1 MSRKPSIRQVRTR
14 RQRPSPLE
22 AVLPKI
28 AAATISPVQLL
39 ALQAFDVAARTGS
52 FRDAAQSLNLT
63 PSAISHRIRNLE
75 SSLGTALFIRTH
87 RAVELNADGKRL
99 AAATG
104 KAFAELARVGS
115 PAPDR
120 SRRLRLRLKVLP
132 AFASAWLIPRMADF
146 INRFPDVDVA
156 IETASRNVDFD
167 TEAFDA
173 GIAVGN
179 PSDFSALTADHLTDI
194 KTTPVTAP
202 ALARR
207 LRLREPSDLARAALI
222 EVTTFPAAW
231 RLWLRHAGVAD
242 LTPKRVISV
251 DSFVASMQA
260 AEQGAGVALGLEPF
274 VIERERSGTIVRPL
288 GLSYPTGSYWLV
300 YPKGQRRNRALDV
313 FRNWLL
319 AELSSRGRSISVDK
333 SR

>member
-1 MSRKPSIRQVRTR
+1 MVFIRPQRQTMNRTTSIRRARSAR
-14 RQRPSPLE
+14 RKTSPLE

-52 FRDAAQSLNLT
+52 FHDAAQSLNLT

-75 SSLGTALFIRTH
+75 TSLGTDLFIRKH
-87 RAVELNADGKRL
+87 RAVELNSHGKRL

-115 PAPDR
+115 PVRDR

-146 INRFPDVDVA
+146 INRFPDIDVA

-173 GIAVGN
+173 GVAVGN
-179 PSDFSALTADHLTDI
+179 AQDFDGLATDHLTDI
-194 KTTPVTAP
+194 KTTP
-202 ALARR
+202 
-207 LRLREPSDLARAALI
+207 
-222 EVTTFPAAW
+222 
-231 RLWLRHAGVAD
+231 
-242 LTPKRVISV
+242 
-251 DSFVASMQA
+251 
-260 AEQGAGVALGLEPF
+260 
-274 VIERERSGTIVRPL
+274 
-288 GLSYPTGSYWLV
+288 
-300 YPKGQRRNRALDV
+300 
-313 FRNWLL
+313 
-319 AELSSRGRSISVDK
+319 
-333 SR
+333 